1 MMQKDA
7 GVGAFK
13 HPSRPDTQKGGSVS
27 MAMSLTG
34 TFDALDFAEVLE
46 LLARRSCTGRLSIR
60 AGSVHATVHLDDGSA
75 VGVEVSGTG
84 WRDPGRNW
92 RTSLEEVCFQILRSG
107 RGSFEFQPA
116 ERRDTPVNGS
126 IKLTEVVAAAQKR
139 LSLWREVESVIP
151 SMSVVP
157 QLSEG
162 LITDSM
168 TVNQEQWRVICALDG
183 RRTVAAVARR
193 LDMDQLSLA
202 QILKPLVEDG
212 ALALVG
218 PESLP
223 RSALIRPESVDVIP
237 GEDGSADA
245 PIRFDAIESESDSEV
260 EGSEPGSRRSPL
272 VIPAYRIRT
281 RRAGMAAGTAPVT

>member
-1 MMQKDA
+1 
-7 GVGAFK
+7 
-13 HPSRPDTQKGGSVS
+13 

-84 WRDPGRNW
+84 WRDPGRSW

-116 ERRDTPVNGS
+116 ERPDRPAADSVR
-126 IKLTEVVAAAQKR
+126 LTEVVVAAQKR
-139 LSLWREVESVIP
+139 LALWREVESVIP
-151 SMSVVP
+151 SMSAVP

-162 LITDSM
+162 LIADSM
-168 TVNQEQWRVICALDG
+168 TVNQEQWRVICAVDG

-193 LDMDQLSLA
+193 LDMDQLGLA
-202 QILKPLVEDG
+202 QMLKPLVEDG
-212 ALALVG
+212 ALSLVG

-223 RSALIRPESVDVIP
+223 RSALIRTESVDVVA
-237 GEDGSADA
+237 GEDGSAEA
-245 PIRFDAIESESDSEV
+245 PFRFDAIEPESDNDTD
-260 EGSEPGSRRSPL
+260 GSEAGSRRSPL
-272 VIPAYRIRT
+272 VIPAYRVRT
-281 RRAGMAAGTAPVT
+281 RPAGMAAGPAPVT

>member
-1 MMQKDA
+1 
-7 GVGAFK
+7 
-13 HPSRPDTQKGGSVS
+13 

-46 LLARRSCTGRLSIR
+46 LLARRSCTGRLSFR

-84 WRDPGRNW
+84 WRDPGRSW

-116 ERRDTPVNGS
+116 ERRETPAAGS
-126 IKLTEVVAAAQKR
+126 VRLTEVVAAAQKR
-139 LSLWREVESVIP
+139 LALWREVESVIP
-151 SMSVVP
+151 SMSAIP

-168 TVNQEQWRVICALDG
+168 TVNQEQWRVICAIDG
-183 RRTVAAVARR
+183 RRTIAAVARR
-193 LDMDQLSLA
+193 LEMDQLGLA

-212 ALALVG
+212 ALALAG

-223 RSALIRPESVDVIP
+223 KSALMIRTESADAEP

-245 PIRFDAIESESDSEV
+245 PFRFDAIDPEAEVEV
-260 EGSEPGSRRSPL
+260 EGAEPGSRRSPL

-281 RRAGMAAGTAPVT
+281 RRAGMAADTAPVT